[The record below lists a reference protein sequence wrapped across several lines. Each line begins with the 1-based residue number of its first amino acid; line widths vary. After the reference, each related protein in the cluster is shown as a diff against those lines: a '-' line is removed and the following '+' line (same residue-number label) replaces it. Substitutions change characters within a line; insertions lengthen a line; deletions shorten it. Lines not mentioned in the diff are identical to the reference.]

1 MDFQHLWEKFKSG
14 QASQAE
20 MKELAS
26 FLEKQEG
33 IRALEAAVEEQWE
46 KIPEDIQVA
55 VQVPERKAIYRKIDS
70 KRRQGARTLRLSIR
84 KNPWFIAAAA
94 IALLIISTLIFDIL
108 QGPTEP
114 TWVTIRTAQDTRQIE
129 LPDGSTVWMNRNSV
143 LSYQDP
149 FPDSLRLL
157 ELEGEG
163 YFEVVSDQ
171 RPFIV
176 ESERVQTKVLGT
188 TFNVNAYPNHDAV
201 QVALLEGHVVV
212 NTPKREEVD
221 LDPGEWVSI
230 NKQNMSLEKEVYEGD
245 QHHVWLK
252 GIIHFDGARVGEVTR
267 TLKNWYD
274 VKFQIENEHLIESEL
289 VYRFDTNK
297 FTLEE
302 VVQHINTVSDY
313 TITKSANNLY
323 IVKHK

>member
-46 KIPEDIQVA
+46 KIPKDVK
-55 VQVPERKAIYRKIDS
+55 VPVHTTERDSIYRGIAKQKGRQFGLRKLS
-70 KRRQGARTLRLSIR
+70 GRRNLWLS
-84 KNPWFIAAAA
+84 AAAA
-94 IALLIISTLIFDIL
+94 VVLLIVSTLIYSIY
-108 QGPTEP
+108 QTSTEP
-114 TWVTIRTAQDTRQIE
+114 IWVTVRTTQNTQQVK
-129 LPDGSTVWMNRNSV
+129 LPDGSVAWMNRNSV
-143 LSYQDP
+143 LSYQNP
-149 FPDSLRLL
+149 FSDSLRLL

-163 YFEVVSDQ
+163 YFEVVSDK

-176 ESERVQTKVLGT
+176 ESEGIQTKVLGT
-188 TFNVNAYPNHDAV
+188 IFNVNAYPNNDAV
-201 QVALLEGHVVV
+201 QVALLEGRVVV
-212 NTPKREEVD
+212 NTPTMAKVD
-221 LDPGEWVSI
+221 LDPGELVRVD
-230 NKQNMSLEKEVYEGD
+230 KRDMSLEKQDYEGD

-252 GIIHFDGARVGEVTR
+252 GLIHFDGAKVGEVMR

-274 VKFQIENEHLIESEL
+274 VQFEIENEHLSESEL
-289 VYRFDTNK
+289 VYRFDTNR
-297 FTLEE
+297 FTLDE